1 LRCRCAQ
8 PKGHH
13 RQESRA
19 RARGGLKCNIYIYM
33 YMYIHTHIVCFEG
46 KKKAQIFLPP
56 AAGETP
62 DPCHLSGPEMISYT
76 FRHHTPSD
84 TIHLG
89 LPGGAAGAMDIRPL
103 PRPQIFAGIDTGNTH
118 RRGSQTVLHQ
128 VLACIT
134 SSRILRVGVL
144 RGAGAQ
150 LLLGLVGAK
159 AIQSEL
165 VAQCIPLLALYV
177 QARGASGGRQVRD
190 GTVLCR
196 LRCNL
201 RCVLKLKILRQVCA
215 CVTGLIEVNK

>member
-1 LRCRCAQ
+1 MHIKR
-8 PKGHH
+8 PK
-13 RQESRA
+13 A
-19 RARGGLKCNIYIYM
+19 
-33 YMYIHTHIVCFEG
+33 TVVCFEG
-46 KKKAQIFLPP
+46 EKKAQKNLPP

-177 QARGASGGRQVRD
+177 QARGASGETSARWHGLVQIALQFA
-190 GTVLCR
+190 LCIETQNPTSGMR
-196 LRCNL
+196 LRYRTN
-201 RCVLKLKILRQVCA
+201 RGQ
-215 CVTGLIEVNK
+215 